1 MERWDEFTYMNVIDF
16 DGKLVGTYTSA
27 TDPSWDTEPI
37 FTGFSFKKV
46 GVPKEGVT
54 KELFSRSLSF

>member
-37 FTGFSFKKV
+37 FTGFSFKV